1 MIDNTKRR
9 IFLSHALHY
18 SVCTIAALTAVPLFL
33 IILKVFTS
41 GIGGFSVA
49 FFTESAPSA
58 YKTMMGESGGIA
70 SGIIGTLV
78 MLLMASVV
86 AIPIG
91 ILAGTYM
98 SEYKHNKLPAVISF
112 LTDLL
117 QGTPSVILGIV
128 IYACIVVPTGGYSGF
143 AGSIALGIMM
153 LPLIIRSTEEALNIV
168 PPTLREA
175 SVALGASFPTTVF
188 RVLLPNAFGGVFTGI
203 LLAISRVI
211 GETAPL
217 MFTALGCAAIRWD
230 MTKPMSAVPLMIWE
244 FWTDANLQE
253 LVWSAALFLLLLVL
267 CLNFLAKFIEKKF
280 TR

>member
-1 MIDNTKRR
+1 MTNDMKRR
-9 IFLSHALHY
+9 IVKSHALHY
-18 SVCTIAALTAVPLFL
+18 GVCTIAALTAVPLFL
-33 IILKVFTS
+33 IVLKVLVA
-41 GIGGFSVA
+41 GIGGFSWA
-49 FFTESAPSA
+49 FFSESAPSV
-58 YKTMMGESGGIA
+58 YKTLIGEEGGIA
-70 SGIIGTLV
+70 GGIIGTLL
-78 MLLMASVV
+78 MLLTASAVSV
-86 AIPIG
+86 PLG
-91 ILAGTYM
+91 ILAGTFM
-98 SEYKHNKLPAVISF
+98 SEYKHKKFAAMVSF

-117 QGTPSVILGIV
+117 QGTPSVVLGIV

-168 PPTLREA
+168 PTTLREA

-188 RVLLPNAFGGVFTGI
+188 HILLPNAFGGVFTGV

-217 MFTALGCAAIRWD
+217 MFTALGCASVRWD

-267 CLNFLAKFIEKKF
+267 ALNFLAKYIEKRF
-280 TR
+280 T

>member
-1 MIDNTKRR
+1 MTNDMKRR
-9 IFLSHALHY
+9 IVKSHALHY
-18 SVCTIAALTAVPLFL
+18 GVCTIAALTAVPLFL
-33 IILKVFTS
+33 IVLKVLVA
-41 GIGGFSVA
+41 GIGGFSWA
-49 FFTESAPSA
+49 FFSESAPSV
-58 YKTMMGESGGIA
+58 YKTLIGEEGGIA
-70 SGIIGTLV
+70 GGIIGTLL
-78 MLLMASVV
+78 MLLTASAVSV
-86 AIPIG
+86 PLG
-91 ILAGTYM
+91 ILAGTFR
-98 SEYKHNKLPAVISF
+98 SEYKHNKFAFMVSF

-117 QGTPSVILGIV
+117 QGTPSVVLGIV

-168 PPTLREA
+168 PTTLREA

-188 RVLLPNAFGGVFTGI
+188 RILLPNAFGGVFTGV

-217 MFTALGCAAIRWD
+217 MFTALGCASVRWD

-267 CLNFLAKFIEKKF
+267 ALNFLAKYIEKRF
-280 TR
+280 T